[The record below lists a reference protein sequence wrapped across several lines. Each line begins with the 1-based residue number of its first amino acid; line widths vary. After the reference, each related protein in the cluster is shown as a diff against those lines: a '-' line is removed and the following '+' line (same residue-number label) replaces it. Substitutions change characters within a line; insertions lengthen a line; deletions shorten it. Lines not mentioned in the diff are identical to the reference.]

1 VADELEAHWNRA
13 LQQIV
18 DAQAIYERQR
28 DADRVAVDA
37 DTRARIL
44 ALATTSRGSGTIR
57 PRPIANGNAWSACS
71 WKMLL

>member
-1 VADELEAHWNRA
+1 LEAHWNRA

-44 ALATTSRGSGTIR
+44 ALATDFPRFGARQNWTI
-57 PRPIANGNAWSACS
+57 SALE
-71 WKMLL
+71 K